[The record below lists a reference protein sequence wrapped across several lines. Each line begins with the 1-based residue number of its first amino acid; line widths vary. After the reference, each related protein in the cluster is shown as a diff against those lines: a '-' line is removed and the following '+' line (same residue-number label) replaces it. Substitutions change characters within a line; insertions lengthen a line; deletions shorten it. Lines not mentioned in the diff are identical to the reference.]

1 MLSDKT
7 LTKIKEDTSK
17 FNKYLPLDITN
28 ITNKDN
34 LPHFGCSLINLLT
47 YKQTVPDETV
57 ADSVKSLIGTYVFV
71 SMVNINLGIYFI
83 FV

>member
-7 LTKIKEDTSK
+7 LTKIKEDLSK
-17 FNKYLPLDITN
+17 CNKHFPLNITH

-34 LPHFGCSLINLLT
+34 LPHFGCSLTNLLM
-47 YKQTVPDETV
+47 YEQSVPDKTV
-57 ADSVKSLIGTYVFV
+57 ADCVKSLIGTYVFV
-71 SMVNINLGIYFI
+71 SMVNINLGTYLI